1 MGSCFRFT
9 IHKRETCSA
18 IGGTACRDSRGWAAV
33 SAVVV
38 MILLLW
44 VGLTPACAEVP
55 ESSSTASKAVT
66 AMTQAEKTELANHV
80 RREYLHAWQG
90 YRKYAWGH
98 DALKPLSHQPMDWY
112 SHSLLM
118 TPVDGLDT
126 MILMGLKPQADQA
139 RKLIDTQLDFNQDM
153 YVKDFEIT
161 IRLMGGLLSS
171 YELTGDKR
179 LLELADDLGTR
190 MLPMFNS
197 PTGMPYEFV
206 NLRTGAVRGVNSN
219 PAEVG
224 SMLIEYGVLSRLTGK
239 KVYYDKAKRAVVA
252 LYQRQSAIGLV
263 GSGINVETGKWT
275 DKTAGIMGG
284 IDSYYE
290 YLLKAAI
297 LFHDP
302 DCERMWRNSL
312 VSINKYLADQR
323 PNGLWYGQADMNTGA
338 RTTTYYGALDA
349 FFPAVLALSGDVDRA
364 AKLQDSGY
372 AMWNLA
378 GVEPDQL
385 NYVTM
390 TITNPQYPLRPE
402 IIESTYYLYTYTH
415 DPKYLDMGK
424 TYLDALMKYCRTGDG
439 FAALADVQSKKKADA
454 MESYFFAETLKY
466 LYLLFAPPSALDFQS
481 VIFNTEAHP
490 MQRSFTVAAAF
501 SKKEK

>member
-1 MGSCFRFT
+1 MDFCCRLRVQRTGNCRAVDRPSVRKRRFG
-9 IHKRETCSA
+9 A
-18 IGGTACRDSRGWAAV
+18 GLLWALVLLLTVGLAPGRAQAV
-33 SAVVV
+33 SAASA
-38 MILLLW
+38 
-44 VGLTPACAEVP
+44 T
-55 ESSSTASKAVT
+55 STAA
-66 AMTQAEKTELANHV
+66 APMTQAEKAALANKV
-80 RREYLHAWQG
+80 RREYLHAWNG

-98 DALKPLSHQPMDWY
+98 DALKPLSQQPFDWY

-126 MILMGLKPQADQA
+126 MILMGLTPQADEA
-139 RKLIDTQLDFNQDM
+139 RKLIDTQLNFNQDM

-179 LLELADDLGTR
+179 LLALADDLGTR

-197 PTGMPYEFV
+197 PTGMPYEYV

-224 SMLIEYGVLSRLTGK
+224 SMLIEYGVLARLTGK
-239 KVYYDKAKRAVVA
+239 QKYYDKAKRAVVA

-263 GSGINVETGKWT
+263 GSGINVETGQWT
-275 DKTAGIMGG
+275 DKTVGIQGG

-302 DCERMWRNSL
+302 DCERMWRNNL
-312 VSINKYLADQR
+312 LSIDKYLADER
-323 PNGLWYGQADMNTGA
+323 PNGLWYGQADMNTGM

-349 FFPAVLALSGDVDRA
+349 FFPAVLALSGDLDRA
-364 AKLQDSGY
+364 ARLQKSGY

-415 DPKYLDMGK
+415 DPNYLAMGK
-424 TYLDALMKYCRTGDG
+424 TYLDALMKYCHTDDA
-439 FAALADVQSKKKADA
+439 FAALADVRSKKKDDA

-466 LYLLFAPPSALDFQS
+466 LYLLFAPPSTLNFHS
-481 VIFNTEAHP
+481 VVFNTEAHP
-490 MQRSFTVAAAF
+490 MQSNFVVAVDRSN
-501 SKKEK
+501 KEK

>member
-1 MGSCFRFT
+1 MEFCCRFNVRG
-9 IHKRETCSA
+9 KGKGRALDEQA
-18 IGGTACRDSRGWAAV
+18 EQRCRCWAGMPEFFA
-33 SAVVV
+33 
-38 MILLLW
+38 LLL
-44 VGLTPACAEVP
+44 VFTAGSLLGRAQAESTPAA
-55 ESSSTASKAVT
+55 SSTTSA
-66 AMTQAEKTELANHV
+66 AMTQAEKTALANHV
-80 RREYLHAWQG
+80 RREYLHAWNG

-126 MILMGLKPQADQA
+126 MILMGLTPQANQA
-139 RKLIDTQLDFNQDM
+139 RKLIDTKLTFDQDM

-179 LLELADDLGTR
+179 LLALADDLGTR

-197 PTGMPYEFV
+197 PTGMPYEYV
-206 NLRTGAVRGVNSN
+206 NLRTGAVRGVKSN

-239 KVYYDKAKRAVVA
+239 KMYYDKAKRAVVA
-252 LYQRQSAIGLV
+252 LYQRQSAIELV

-302 DCERMWRNSL
+302 DCERMWRQSL
-312 VSINKYLADQR
+312 TSINKYLADQR

-338 RTTTYYGALDA
+338 RTTTDYGALDA
-349 FFPAVLALSGDVDRA
+349 FFPAVLALSGDKSRA
-364 AKLQDSGY
+364 ARLQDSSY

-378 GVEPDQL
+378 GVEPDDL
-385 NYVTM
+385 NYA
-390 TITNPQYPLRPE
+390 TIKITDPQYPLRPE
-402 IIESTYYLYTYTH
+402 IIESTYYLYIYTH
-415 DPKYLDMGK
+415 DPKYLAMGK
-424 TYLDALMKYCRTGDG
+424 TYLDALTKYCRTSDG

-466 LYLLFAPPSALDFQS
+466 LYLLFAPPSTLNLQS
-481 VIFNTEAHP
+481 VVFNTEAHP
-490 MQRSFTVAAAF
+490 MQRSFRVAAEVP
-501 SKKEK
+501 KTGK

>member
-1 MGSCFRFT
+1 MT
-9 IHKRETCSA
+9 
-18 IGGTACRDSRGWAAV
+18 
-33 SAVVV
+33 
-38 MILLLW
+38 ILLLS
-44 VGLTPACAEVP
+44 VGLKAACAQVP
-55 ESSSTASKAVT
+55 DSRATAPKAVT
-66 AMTQAEKTELANHV
+66 PMTQAEKTELANHV

-139 RKLIDTQLDFNQDM
+139 RHLIDRELNFNQDM

-263 GSGINVETGKWT
+263 GSGINVESGKWT
-275 DKTAGIMGG
+275 DKTAGIQGG

-302 DCERMWRNSL
+302 DCERMWRSSL

-323 PNGLWYGQADMNTGA
+323 PNGLWYGQANMDTGA
-338 RTTTYYGALDA
+338 RTTTSYGALDA
-349 FFPAVLALSGDVDRA
+349 FFPAVLALSGDVERA
-364 AKLQDSGY
+364 ARLQHSSY

-390 TITNPQYPLRPE
+390 AITNPQYPLRPE

-415 DPKYLDMGK
+415 DPKYLAMGK
-424 TYLDALMKYCRTGDG
+424 TYLVSLLKYCRTDDG
-439 FAALADVQSKKKADA
+439 FAALANVRSRKKADA

-466 LYLLFAPPSALDFQS
+466 LYLLFAPPSTLDFQS

-490 MQRSFTVAAAF
+490 IHRNFTVATGV

>member
-1 MGSCFRFT
+1 MLWVLVLLLTVGMAPGRAQAVS
-9 IHKRETCSA
+9 K
-18 IGGTACRDSRGWAAV
+18 AAV
-33 SAVVV
+33 S
-38 MILLLW
+38 
-44 VGLTPACAEVP
+44 
-55 ESSSTASKAVT
+55 STT
-66 AMTQAEKTELANHV
+66 AAPMTQAEKVAVANQV
-80 RREYLHAWQG
+80 RREYLHAWNG

-98 DALKPLSHQPMDWY
+98 DALKPLSRAHFDWY

-126 MILMGLKPQADQA
+126 MILMGLKPQADEA
-139 RKLIDTQLDFNQDM
+139 RKLIDTQLNFNQDM

-179 LLELADDLGTR
+179 LLALADDLGTR

-197 PTGMPYEFV
+197 PTGMPYEYV

-224 SMLIEYGVLSRLTGK
+224 SMLIEYGVLARLTGK
-239 KVYYDKAKRAVVA
+239 QMYYEKAKRAVVA

-263 GSGINVETGKWT
+263 GSGINVETGQWT
-275 DKTAGIMGG
+275 DKTSGIQGG
-284 IDSYYE
+284 IDSYDE

-302 DCERMWRNSL
+302 DCERMWQHSL

-364 AKLQDSGY
+364 ARLQNSSY

-385 NYVTM
+385 NYATM

-415 DPKYLDMGK
+415 DPKYLAMGK
-424 TYLDALMKYCRTGDG
+424 TYLDALMKYCHTDDG
-439 FAALADVQSKKKADA
+439 FAALADVRSKKKSDA

-466 LYLLFAPPSALDFQS
+466 LYLLFAPPSTLNLQS

-490 MQRSFTVAAAF
+490 MQRNFAVAGEI

>member
-1 MGSCFRFT
+1 MDFRCRLGIERTEKDAVEGPSEQGCRSWEVRSGF
-9 IHKRETCSA
+9 IVLLLVL
-18 IGGTACRDSRGWAAV
+18 GGGLAAGRAQAV
-33 SAVVV
+33 STA
-38 MILLLW
+38 
-44 VGLTPACAEVP
+44 GT
-55 ESSSTASKAVT
+55 SSTTAA
-66 AMTQAEKTELANHV
+66 AMTQAEKTKLANHV
-80 RREYLHAWQG
+80 RREYLHAWNG

-98 DALKPLSHQPMDWY
+98 DELKPLSHQPMDWY

-126 MILMGLKPQADQA
+126 MILMGLTPQANQA
-139 RKLIDTQLDFNQDM
+139 RRLIDTQLDFNQDM

-179 LLELADDLGTR
+179 LLALADDLGTR

-197 PTGMPYEFV
+197 PTGMPYEYV
-206 NLRTGAVRGVNSN
+206 NLRTGAVRGVNTN

-224 SMLIEYGVLSRLTGK
+224 SMLIEYGVLARLTGK
-239 KVYYDKAKRAVVA
+239 PMYYDKAKRGVVA

-275 DKTAGIMGG
+275 DNTAGIMGG

-312 VSINKYLADQR
+312 VSINKYLADER
-323 PNGLWYGQADMNTGA
+323 PSGLWYGQADMNTGA
-338 RTTTYYGALDA
+338 RTSTYYGALDA

-378 GVEPDQL
+378 GVEPDKL

-415 DPKYLDMGK
+415 DAKYLAMGK
-424 TYLDALMKYCRTGDG
+424 TYLDALMKYCHTEDG
-439 FAALADVQSKKKADA
+439 FAALADVRSKKKADD

-466 LYLLFAPPSALDFQS
+466 LYLLFAPPSTLDLNS
-481 VIFNTEAHP
+481 VVFNTEAHP
-490 MQRSFTVAAAF
+490 MQRGFTVAAGV

>member
-1 MGSCFRFT
+1 MDFCVRCDVPDTGKSCAVGLGSGPECGLWVAIRCFVL
-9 IHKRETCSA
+9 S
-18 IGGTACRDSRGWAAV
+18 
-33 SAVVV
+33 
-38 MILLLW
+38 LLL
-44 VGLTPACAEVP
+44 VFGLTPGRAQA
-55 ESSSTASKAVT
+55 SSSAAYSNAAA
-66 AMTQAEKTELANHV
+66 AMTQAQKAALAEQV
-80 RREYLHAWQG
+80 RRQYLHAWKG

-98 DALKPLSHQPMDWY
+98 DALKPLSHEPMDWY

-126 MILMGLKPQADQA
+126 MILMGLTPQADQA
-139 RKLIDTQLDFNQDM
+139 RKLIDTQLNFNRDM

-179 LLELADDLGTR
+179 LLALADDLGTR

-197 PTGMPYEFV
+197 PTGMPYEYV

-224 SMLIEYGVLSRLTGK
+224 SMLIEYGVLARLTGK
-239 KVYYDKAKRAVVA
+239 PMYYDKAKRAVVA
-252 LYQRQSAIGLV
+252 LYQHQSPIGLV
-263 GSGINVETGKWT
+263 GSGINVETGQWT
-275 DKTAGIMGG
+275 DKTAGIYGG

-302 DCERMWRNSL
+302 DCERMWRHSL
-312 VSINKYLADQR
+312 VSIDRYLADER

-349 FFPAVLALSGDVDRA
+349 FFPAVLALSGDMDRA
-364 AKLQDSGY
+364 VRLQDSSY

-385 NYVTM
+385 NYATM
-390 TITNPQYPLRPE
+390 TITDAQYPLRPE

-415 DPKYLDMGK
+415 DPKYLSMGK
-424 TYLDALMKYCRTGDG
+424 TYLDALMQYCRTKDG
-439 FAALADVQSKKKADA
+439 YAALADVRSKKKSDA
-454 MESYFFAETLKY
+454 MESYFFAETFKY
-466 LYLLFAPPSALDFQS
+466 LYLLFAPPSTLNFES
-481 VIFNTEAHP
+481 VVFNTEAHP
-490 MQRSFTVAAAF
+490 MRRNFKVAASDSAGLTGD
-501 SKKEK
+501 

>member
-1 MGSCFRFT
+1 MDFCCRLSVQRTGNCRAVDGSSE
-9 IHKRETCSA
+9 RE
-18 IGGTACRDSRGWAAV
+18 CRSWAGMPAV
-33 SAVVV
+33 
-38 MILLLW
+38 LLLSLLLAA
-44 VGLTPACAEVP
+44 GLAPGRGQVVSTTA
-55 ESSSTASKAVT
+55 SSSAA
-66 AMTQAEKTELANHV
+66 AAPMTQAEQAALAKQV
-80 RREYLHAWQG
+80 RREYLHAWNG

-98 DALKPLSHQPMDWY
+98 DALKPLSQAPFDWY

-126 MILMGLKPQADQA
+126 MILMGLTPQANQA
-139 RKLIDTQLDFNQDM
+139 RKLIDTQLNFNQDM

-179 LLELADDLGTR
+179 LLALADDLGGR

-197 PTGMPYEFV
+197 PTGMPYEYV

-224 SMLIEYGVLSRLTGK
+224 SMLIEYGVLARLTGK
-239 KVYYDKAKRAVVA
+239 QMYYEKAKRAVVA

-263 GSGINVETGKWT
+263 GSGINVETGQWT
-275 DKTAGIMGG
+275 DKTSGIQGG

-302 DCERMWRNSL
+302 DCERMWQHSL

-323 PNGLWYGQADMNTGA
+323 PSGLWYGQADMNTGA

-364 AKLQDSGY
+364 ARLQDSSY

-385 NYVTM
+385 NYATM

-415 DPKYLDMGK
+415 DPKYLAMGK
-424 TYLDALMKYCRTGDG
+424 TYLDALMKYCHTDDG
-439 FAALADVQSKKKADA
+439 FAALADVRSKKKSDA

-466 LYLLFAPPSALDFQS
+466 LYLLFAPPSTLNLQS

-490 MQRSFTVAAAF
+490 MQRNFAVAGEI

>member
-1 MGSCFRFT
+1 MEFCCRVSIYGTKKGRSGGHSQRKFRSCASMLGILVLLLRVGLASG
-9 IHKRETCSA
+9 RA
-18 IGGTACRDSRGWAAV
+18 QAV
-33 SAVVV
+33 SMAA
-38 MILLLW
+38 
-44 VGLTPACAEVP
+44 TSA
-55 ESSSTASKAVT
+55 TAAA
-66 AMTQAEKTELANHV
+66 AMTQAEKAALTQQV
-80 RREYLHAWQG
+80 RREYLHAWNG

-98 DALKPLSHQPMDWY
+98 DALKPLSHRSFDWY
-112 SHSLLM
+112 PHSLLM

-126 MILMGLKPQADQA
+126 MILMGLTPQADQA
-139 RKLIDTQLDFNQDM
+139 RKLVDTQLNFNQDM

-179 LLELADDLGTR
+179 LLALADDLGTR

-197 PTGMPYEFV
+197 PTGMPYEYV

-224 SMLIEYGVLSRLTGK
+224 SMLIEYGVLARLTGK
-239 KVYYDKAKRAVVA
+239 PMYYDKAKRAVVA

-263 GSGINVETGKWT
+263 GSGINVETDQWT
-275 DKTAGIMGG
+275 DKTAGIQGG

-302 DCERMWRNSL
+302 DCERMWRHSL
-312 VSINKYLADQR
+312 VSINKYLADER

-349 FFPAVLALSGDVDRA
+349 FFPAVLALSDDLDRA
-364 AKLQDSGY
+364 ARLQDSGY

-385 NYVTM
+385 NYATI

-415 DPKYLDMGK
+415 DPKYLAMGK
-424 TYLDALMKYCRTGDG
+424 TYLDAVMKYCRTNDG
-439 FAALADVQSKKKADA
+439 FAALADVRSKKKSDA
-454 MESYFFAETLKY
+454 MESYFLAETLKY
-466 LYLLFAPPSALDFQS
+466 LYLLFAPPSTLNFQS

-490 MQRSFTVAAAF
+490 MQRNFTVVAQI
-501 SKKEK
+501 SKNPK

>member
-1 MGSCFRFT
+1 MDFRCRVSVRARDKDRAFGE
-9 IHKRETCSA
+9 HPEREGRS
-18 IGGTACRDSRGWAAV
+18 WAAMLEV
-33 SAVVV
+33 LFF
-38 MILLLW
+38 LLMFT
-44 VGLTPACAEVP
+44 VGLACGEAHAVSRRAP
-55 ESSSTASKAVT
+55 SSTVT
-66 AMTQAEKTELANHV
+66 APMTQAEKAALANQV
-80 RREYLHAWQG
+80 RRQFLHAWNG

-98 DALKPLSHQPMDWY
+98 DALKPLSQAPFDWY

-126 MILMGLKPQADQA
+126 MILMGLTPQADQA
-139 RKLIDTQLDFNQDM
+139 RKLIDTQLNFNQDM

-179 LLELADDLGTR
+179 LLALADDLGTR

-197 PTGMPYEFV
+197 PTGMPYEYV

-224 SMLIEYGVLSRLTGK
+224 SMLMEYGVLARLTGK
-239 KVYYDKAKRAVVA
+239 PMFYDKAKRAVVA

-263 GSGINVETGKWT
+263 GSGINVETGQWT
-275 DKTAGIMGG
+275 DKTAGIQGG

-302 DCERMWRNSL
+302 DCERMWQHS
-312 VSINKYLADQR
+312 VISIDKYLADQR
-323 PNGLWYGQADMNTGA
+323 SNGLWYGQADMNTGA
-338 RTTTYYGALDA
+338 RTSTYYGALDA

-364 AKLQDSGY
+364 ARLQDSSY
-372 AMWNLA
+372 AMWTIA
-378 GVEPDQL
+378 GIEPDQL
-385 NYVTM
+385 DYVTM
-390 TITNPQYPLRPE
+390 TITNPEYPLRPE

-415 DPKYLDMGK
+415 DPKYLVMGK
-424 TYLDALMKYCRTGDG
+424 TYLDALVKYCRTNDG
-439 FAALADVQSKKKADA
+439 FAALTDVRSKKKSDA

-466 LYLLFAPPSALDFQS
+466 LYLLFAPPSTLNFQS

-490 MQRSFTVAAAF
+490 MQRNFTVAADI

>member
-1 MGSCFRFT
+1 MDFSCRLGIQGTTNRRAVDGLSEREDRFW
-9 IHKRETCSA
+9 R
-18 IGGTACRDSRGWAAV
+18 AAPTVLFLLLLLTVV
-33 SAVVV
+33 SAQ
-38 MILLLW
+38 
-44 VGLTPACAEVP
+44 GLAQARSPAATSLTAAAPMTPAE
-55 ESSSTASKAVT
+55 KAVF
-66 AMTQAEKTELANHV
+66 ANQV
-80 RREYLHAWQG
+80 RREYLHAWNG

-98 DALKPLSHQPMDWY
+98 DALKPLSQAPFDWY

-126 MILMGLKPQADQA
+126 MILMGLTPQADEA
-139 RKLIDTQLDFNQDM
+139 RKLIDTQLNFNQDI

-179 LLELADDLGTR
+179 LLALADDLGGR

-224 SMLIEYGVLSRLTGK
+224 SMLIEYGVLARLTGK
-239 KVYYDKAKRAVVA
+239 PMYYDKAKRAVVA

-263 GSGINVETGKWT
+263 GSGINVETGQWT
-275 DKTAGIMGG
+275 DKTAGIQGG

-302 DCERMWRNSL
+302 DCERMWRHSL

-349 FFPAVLALSGDVDRA
+349 FFPAVRALSRELERA
-364 AKLQDSGY
+364 ATLQDSGY

-415 DPKYLDMGK
+415 DPKYLAMGK
-424 TYLDALMKYCRTGDG
+424 TYLNALTKYCHTDDG
-439 FAALADVQSKKKADA
+439 FAALADVRSKKKDDA

-466 LYLLFAPPSALDFQS
+466 LYLLFAPPSTLDLNS
-481 VIFNTEAHP
+481 VVFNTEAHP
-490 MQRSFTVAAAF
+490 MQRSFIIAADI
-501 SKKEK
+501 SKK

>member
-1 MGSCFRFT
+1 MDFRYCFSSQRIQTTCTFDR
-9 IHKRETCSA
+9 HSERE
-18 IGGTACRDSRGWAAV
+18 IRSRTGMASV
-33 SAVVV
+33 LV
-38 MILLLW
+38 LLLLFG
-44 VGLTPACAEVP
+44 VGSAP
-55 ESSSTASKAVT
+55 ERAQAISKAASSAAT
-66 AMTQAEKTELANHV
+66 SMTQVEKAALANQV
-80 RREYLHAWQG
+80 RQQCLHAWNG

-98 DALKPLSHQPMDWY
+98 DALKPLSRQPFDWY

-126 MILMGLKPQADQA
+126 MILMGLNPQANEA
-139 RKLIDTQLDFNQDM
+139 RKLIDTQLNFNQDM

-161 IRLMGGLLSS
+161 IRLMGGLLSG

-179 LLELADDLGTR
+179 LLALADDLGTR
-190 MLPMFNS
+190 MLPMFHS
-197 PTGMPYEFV
+197 PTGMPYEYV

-239 KVYYDKAKRAVVA
+239 PMYYDKAKRAVVA

-275 DKTAGIMGG
+275 DNTAGIEGG

-302 DCERMWRNSL
+302 DCERMWQHSL
-312 VSINKYLADQR
+312 VAINKYLADQR
-323 PNGLWYGQADMNTGA
+323 PDGLWYGQADMNTGA

-349 FFPAVLALSGDVDRA
+349 FFPAVLALSNGLNRA
-364 AKLQDSGY
+364 ARLQDSGY

-390 TITNPQYPLRPE
+390 TITNPEYPLRPE
-402 IIESTYYLYTYTH
+402 IIESTYYLYSYTH
-415 DPKYLDMGK
+415 DPKYLVMGK
-424 TYLDALMKYCRTGDG
+424 TYLDALMKYCRTNDG
-439 FAALADVQSKKKADA
+439 YTALADVRSKRKSDA

-466 LYLLFAPPSALDFQS
+466 LYLLFAPPSTLNFQS

-490 MQRSFTVAAAF
+490 MQRDFRVVAGI
-501 SKKEK
+501 SRKRK

>member
-1 MGSCFRFT
+1 MEFRCRVSIHGTKKGGSGGPSQLKFRSCALMLGILVLLLT
-9 IHKRETCSA
+9 VGLAAGRA
-18 IGGTACRDSRGWAAV
+18 QAV
-33 SAVVV
+33 SMAS
-38 MILLLW
+38 
-44 VGLTPACAEVP
+44 P
-55 ESSSTASKAVT
+55 SSTAAA
-66 AMTQAEKTELANHV
+66 AMTQAEKAALTQQV
-80 RREYLHAWQG
+80 RREYLHAWNG

-98 DALKPLSHQPMDWY
+98 DALKPLSHRSFDWY
-112 SHSLLM
+112 PHSLLM
-118 TPVDGLDT
+118 TPVDSLDT
-126 MILMGLKPQADQA
+126 MILMGLAPQADQA
-139 RKLIDTQLDFNQDM
+139 RKLIDTQLNFNQDM

-179 LLELADDLGTR
+179 LLALADDLGTR

-197 PTGMPYEFV
+197 PTGMPYEYV

-224 SMLIEYGVLSRLTGK
+224 SMLIEYGVLARLTGK
-239 KVYYDKAKRAVVA
+239 PMYYDKAKRAVVA

-263 GSGINVETGKWT
+263 GSGINVETGQWA
-275 DKTAGIMGG
+275 DKTSGIQGG

-302 DCERMWRNSL
+302 DCERMWRHSL
-312 VSINKYLADQR
+312 VSINKYLADER

-349 FFPAVLALSGDVDRA
+349 FFPAVLALSGDVNRA
-364 AKLQDSGY
+364 ARLQDSGY

-385 NYVTM
+385 NYATM

-415 DPKYLDMGK
+415 DPKYLAMGK
-424 TYLDALMKYCRTGDG
+424 TYLDAVMMYCRTNDG
-439 FAALADVQSKKKADA
+439 FAALADVRSKKKSDA

-466 LYLLFAPPSALDFQS
+466 LYLLFAPPSTLNFHS

-490 MQRSFTVAAAF
+490 MQRNFTVVAQIP
-501 SKKEK
+501 KKPK

>member
-1 MGSCFRFT
+1 MTGILVLLLLLTVGLASGN
-9 IHKRETCSA
+9 A
-18 IGGTACRDSRGWAAV
+18 QAV
-33 SAVVV
+33 STAA
-38 MILLLW
+38 
-44 VGLTPACAEVP
+44 P
-55 ESSSTASKAVT
+55 SSTADA
-66 AMTQAEKTELANHV
+66 AMSQAEKAALANHV
-80 RREYLHAWQG
+80 RREYLHAWNG

-98 DALKPLSHQPMDWY
+98 DALKPLSHRPFDWY
-112 SHSLLM
+112 PHSLLM

-126 MILMGLKPQADQA
+126 MILMGLTPQAEQA
-139 RKLIDTQLDFNQDM
+139 RKLIDTQLNFNQDM

-179 LLELADDLGTR
+179 LLELADDLGGR

-197 PTGMPYEFV
+197 PTGMPYEYV

-224 SMLIEYGVLSRLTGK
+224 SMLIEYGVLARLTGK
-239 KVYYDKAKRAVVA
+239 QIYYDKAKRAVVA

-263 GSGINVETGKWT
+263 GSGINVETGQWT
-275 DKTAGIMGG
+275 EKTAGIQGG

-302 DCERMWRNSL
+302 DCERMWRESL
-312 VSINKYLADQR
+312 LSIDKYLADER

-338 RTTTYYGALDA
+338 RSTTYYGALDA
-349 FFPAVLALSGDVDRA
+349 FFPAILALSGDVDRA
-364 AKLQDSGY
+364 ARLQDSSY

-385 NYVTM
+385 NYATM
-390 TITNPQYPLRPE
+390 TITDPQYPLRPE
-402 IIESTYYLYTYTH
+402 IIESTYYLYSYTH
-415 DPKYLDMGK
+415 DPKYLAMGK
-424 TYLDALMKYCRTGDG
+424 TFLDSLTKYCRTKDG
-439 FAALADVQSKKKADA
+439 FTALADVRSKEKSDA

-466 LYLLFAPPSALDFQS
+466 LYLLFAPPSTLNPHS

-490 MQRSFTVAAAF
+490 MQRDFRIAVDVA
-501 SKKEK
+501 KKEK

>member
-1 MGSCFRFT
+1 MDFRCRRSIQGADKGDAVDGPSERGCRSRVAMSWIFVLLLT
-9 IHKRETCSA
+9 VGLASGRAQTVS
-18 IGGTACRDSRGWAAV
+18 TTRDSATAAD
-33 SAVVV
+33 
-38 MILLLW
+38 
-44 VGLTPACAEVP
+44 
-55 ESSSTASKAVT
+55 
-66 AMTQAEKTELANHV
+66 AMTSAEKTALANEV
-80 RREYLHAWQG
+80 RREYLHAWNG

-161 IRLMGGLLSS
+161 IRMMGGLLSS

-179 LLELADDLGTR
+179 LLALADDLGTR

-197 PTGMPYEFV
+197 PTGMPYEYL

-224 SMLIEYGVLSRLTGK
+224 SMLIEYGVLARLTGK
-239 KVYYDKAKRAVVA
+239 PMYYDKAKRAVVA
-252 LYQRQSAIGLV
+252 LYQRQSEIGLV
-263 GSGINVETGKWT
+263 GSGINVETGQWT
-275 DKTAGIMGG
+275 DKSAGIQGG

-302 DCERMWRNSL
+302 DCERMWQHSL
-312 VSINKYLADQR
+312 LSINKYLADER

-338 RTTTYYGALDA
+338 RTTTFYGALDA

-390 TITNPQYPLRPE
+390 TITNPEYPLRPE

-415 DPKYLDMGK
+415 DPKYLAMGK
-424 TYLDALMKYCRTGDG
+424 TYLDALMKYCRTYDG
-439 FAALADVQSKKKADA
+439 FAALADVRSKKKDDA

-466 LYLLFAPPSALDFQS
+466 LYLLYAPPSALDFQS

-490 MQRSFTVAAAF
+490 MQRNFNVAAAV